1 MVNKGPKTSV
11 PPSLVDAHK
20 SDWKDSKPIIAIISG
35 AATCV
40 ATSGA
45 FLTFYI
51 PAREADLTT
60 QIKTL
65 EAGRAETDK
74 KLAAKDAELLNAK
87 EVREKLEGEQRAIRS
102 ELTSARQAQLFSIGD
117 PYPNGLRAVHVG
129 ADISEVQRAY
139 SKATVEKAEGVLVL
153 KAQHN
158 VFSKVS
164 YFFDPEGQDKRITH
178 IVFEIENVK
187 DFDDK
192 FLLEKLRH
200 ALGAPQTGSK
210 PMHCAWLKSKA
221 HGVFM
226 TEPHSFMITIEDV
239 KPRAWKPGPRNHD
252 SCV

>member
-1 MVNKGPKTSV
+1 MVTKGPKTPASV
-11 PPSLVDAHK
+11 VDAPK
-20 SDWKDSKPIIAIISG
+20 TDWKDSKPIIAVISG

-51 PAREADLTT
+51 PAQEANLKT
-60 QIKTL
+60 QIRTL
-65 EAGRAETDK
+65 DSGRTETDK
-74 KLAAKDAELLNAK
+74 RLAAKDAELFSAK
-87 EVREKLEGEQRAIRS
+87 EALEKLAGEKRAIQS
-102 ELTSARQAQLFSIGD
+102 ELASARQAQLFSIGD
-117 PYPNGLRAVHVG
+117 PYPNGLRSVHVG

-139 SKATVEKAEGVLVL
+139 SKAVVEKSEGVLVL
-153 KAQHN
+153 KAGHD

-164 YFFDPEGQDKRITH
+164 YFFDAEEQDKKITH

-192 FLLEKLRH
+192 FLIGKLRH
-200 ALGAPQTGSK
+200 ALGAPQAGSK
-210 PMHCAWLKSKA
+210 PMHCAWLRPKS

-226 TEPHSFMITIEDV
+226 TEPHAFMITIEDV
-239 KPRAWKPGPRNHD
+239 KPRAWKPGPRRND